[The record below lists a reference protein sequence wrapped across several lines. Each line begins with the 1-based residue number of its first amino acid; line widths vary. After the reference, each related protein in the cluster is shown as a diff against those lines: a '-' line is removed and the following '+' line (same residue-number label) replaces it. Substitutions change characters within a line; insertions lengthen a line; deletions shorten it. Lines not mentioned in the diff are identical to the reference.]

1 MSAAAVIAVAQAE
14 VGYLE
19 KASNAQ
25 LDDPTANPGKNNYTK
40 YGAWYDGGSLQA
52 QPWCDMF
59 VSWCAAQA
67 GEAEAVG
74 QFAYVP
80 SHKAFFEKQG
90 RYFSRGSVT
99 PQAGDVVIFR
109 NESHIGLVEWAS
121 GGYVHTIEG
130 NTSGGS
136 GLEANGG
143 GVFRKTYALTSS
155 YILGYGRPA
164 YASDASNG
172 SAGTSGTAGTE
183 PTTETEE
190 FAVAKTYQN
199 GSTSEPIYADTGLT
213 NKIGSLN
220 PWESCPC
227 LGIVEGRYLVY
238 YPVDGTDQYKAGF
251 AQYHGGLA

>member
-25 LDDPTANPGKNNYTK
+25 LDNPTANPGKNNYTK

-52 QPWCDMF
+52 QPWCDIF

-80 SHKAFFEKQG
+80 SHKAFFEQQG
-90 RYFSRGSVT
+90 RYYSRGSVT

-136 GLEANGG
+136 GLDANGG

-155 YILGYGRPA
+155 YIMGYGRPA
-164 YASDASNG
+164 YA
-172 SAGTSGTAGTE
+172 AGTNTSENTATG
-183 PTTETEE
+183 TEE

-238 YPVDGTDQYKAGF
+238 YPVDGTDRYKAGF
-251 AQYHGGLA
+251 AKYHGGVSA